1 LDKDL
6 VLLVN
11 ERKKNMLK
19 DLEKESIVPVIAQK
33 SKSQFFYEQI
43 FQSINKYIM
52 ELVTWEVLFF
62 SKFFDMTPQLSISNL
77 NDIFNNSVS
86 YIYDNI
92 QKSIINKCND
102 FFAISLIIIVNH
114 EQTKIMENMKINHLD
129 LYFGK

>member
-1 LDKDL
+1 
-6 VLLVN
+6 
-11 ERKKNMLK
+11 
-19 DLEKESIVPVIAQK
+19 
-33 SKSQFFYEQI
+33 
-43 FQSINKYIM
+43 M

-77 NDIFNNSVS
+77 NDIFKNSVS